1 MSDLGRK
8 NARTATVLFSVVAG
22 MVGLAYA
29 SVPLYQWICQ
39 VTGLAGT
46 PSTENVVA
54 SDTILD
60 ETINVRFDSNVSPA
74 LPWQF
79 EPLQREVTV
88 RLGEE
93 SLAFYRATNTSD
105 KPIVGTS
112 TFNVS
117 PFKAGP
123 FFIKMECFCFTE
135 QVLLPGESIEMPVSF
150 YVDPEIIEEANTK
163 EVRAI
168 TLSYTFYQAKDQAK
182 VSELKSTDASQDNG
196 G

>member
-1 MSDLGRK
+1 MSGLARK

-29 SVPLYQWICQ
+29 SVPLYKWICQ

-46 PSTENVVA
+46 PSTENVQA
-54 SDTILD
+54 SNVILD
-60 ETINVRFDSNVSPA
+60 ETINVRFDSNVSPM
-74 LPWQF
+74 LPWKF

-93 SLAFYRATNTSD
+93 KLAFYRATNTSD

-112 TFNVS
+112 TFNVT

-123 FFIKMECFCFTE
+123 FFVKMECFCFTE

-150 YVDPEIIEEANTK
+150 YVDPDIYEEANTK

-168 TLSYTFYQAKDQAK
+168 TLSYTFYEAKSQAK
-182 VSELKSTDASQDNG
+182 VSEVKTLDASQDNG

>member
-1 MSDLGRK
+1 MSNLGRK

-29 SVPLYQWICQ
+29 SVPLYQWLCQ

-46 PSTENVVA
+46 PSTENVQA
-54 SDTILD
+54 STTISD
-60 ETINVRFDSNVSPA
+60 ETITVRFDSNVSPM
-74 LPWQF
+74 LPWKF
-79 EPLQREVTV
+79 KPLQREMTV

-93 SLAFYRATNTSD
+93 KLAFYQATNTSD

-112 TFNVS
+112 TFNVT
-117 PFKAGP
+117 PFKTGP
-123 FFIKMECFCFTE
+123 FFVKMECFCFTE
-135 QVLLPGESIEMPVSF
+135 QVLQPGETIEMPVSF
-150 YVDPEIIEEANTK
+150 YVDPEIYEEANTK

-168 TLSYTFYQAKDQAK
+168 TLSYTFYEAKNQAK
-182 VSELKSTDASQDNG
+182 VSAVKTPDALKDNG

>member
-46 PSTENVVA
+46 PSTEDVVA

-74 LPWQF
+74 LPWRF

-93 SLAFYRATNTSD
+93 TLAFYRATNTSD
-105 KPIVGTS
+105 KTIVGTS

-123 FFIKMECFCFTE
+123 FFVKMECFCFTE
-135 QVLLPGESIEMPVSF
+135 QVLLPGESIDMPVSF

-182 VSELKSTDASQDNG
+182 VSGLKGTDASQDNG

>member
-46 PSTENVVA
+46 PSTENVQA
-54 SDTILD
+54 SDTISD
-60 ETINVRFDSNVSPA
+60 EIINVRFDSNVSPM
-74 LPWQF
+74 LPWKFQ
-79 EPLQREVTV
+79 PMQREVSV

-93 SLAFYRATNTSD
+93 TLAFYRATNTSD

-112 TFNVS
+112 TFNVT

-123 FFIKMECFCFTE
+123 YFVKMECFCFTE
-135 QVLLPGESIEMPVSF
+135 QILQPGESIEMPVSF
-150 YVDPEIIEEANTK
+150 YVDPDIYEEANTK
-163 EVRAI
+163 EIRAI
-168 TLSYTFYQAKDQAK
+168 TLSYTFYEAKNQAK
-182 VSELKSTDASQDNG
+182 VSEVKTPDSSQDNG

>member
-1 MSDLGRK
+1 MSGLARK

-29 SVPLYQWICQ
+29 SVPLYQWLCQ

-46 PSTENVVA
+46 PTTENIPESVEV
-54 SDTILD
+54 SDRTIS
-60 ETINVRFDSNVSPA
+60 VRFDSNTSPA
-74 LPWQF
+74 LPWDFQA
-79 EPLQREVTV
+79 LQNEVTV

-93 SLAFYRATNTSD
+93 NLAFYRATNTSD
-105 KPIVGTS
+105 KPIIGTA

-117 PFKAGP
+117 PYKAGP
-123 FFIKMECFCFTE
+123 FFVKMECFCFTE
-135 QVLLPGESIEMPVSF
+135 QVLMPGESMDMPVSF
-150 YVDPEIIEEANTK
+150 YVDPEIYQETNTK

-168 TLSYTFYQAKDQAK
+168 TLSYTFYQAKDQTK
-182 VSELKSTDASQDNG
+182 VSGVQTDKTSQDNG

>member
-1 MSDLGRK
+1 MSNLQRK
-8 NARTATVLFSVVAG
+8 NAKTATVLFSIVAG

-29 SVPLYQWICQ
+29 SVPLYQWLCQ
-39 VTGLAGT
+39 VTGISGT
-46 PSTENVVA
+46 PQTENVEA
-54 SDTILD
+54 STEILD
-60 ETINVRFDSNVSPA
+60 ETIQVRFDSNVSPA
-74 LPWQF
+74 LPWAF
-79 EPLQREVTV
+79 KPLQQTMTV

-93 SLAFYRATNTSD
+93 RLAFYKATNTSD

-123 FFIKMECFCFTE
+123 FFVKMECFCFTE

-150 YVDPEIIEEANTK
+150 YVDPSIHEEVNTK
-163 EVRAI
+163 ELTAV
-168 TLSYTFYQAKDQAK
+168 TLSYTFYQAKDQTK
-182 VSELKSTDASQDNG
+182 VSENATIAPSNEG

>member
-46 PSTENVVA
+46 PSTENVQA
-54 SDTILD
+54 SDTISD
-60 ETINVRFDSNVSPA
+60 EIINVRFDSNVSPM
-74 LPWQF
+74 LPWKFQ
-79 EPLQREVTV
+79 PMQREVSV

-93 SLAFYRATNTSD
+93 TLAFYRATNTSD

-112 TFNVS
+112 TFNVT

-123 FFIKMECFCFTE
+123 YFVKMECFCFTE
-135 QVLLPGESIEMPVSF
+135 QILQPGESIEMPVSF
-150 YVDPEIIEEANTK
+150 YVDPDIYEEANTK
-163 EVRAI
+163 EIRAI
-168 TLSYTFYQAKDQAK
+168 TLSYTFYEAKNQAKI
-182 VSELKSTDASQDNG
+182 SEVKTPDASQDNG

>member
-1 MSDLGRK
+1 MSNLQRK
-8 NARTATVLFSVVAG
+8 NAKTATVLFSIVAG

-29 SVPLYQWICQ
+29 SVPLYQWLCQ
-39 VTGLAGT
+39 VTGISGT
-46 PSTENVVA
+46 PQTENVVA
-54 SDTILD
+54 STEILD
-60 ETINVRFDSNVSPA
+60 ETIQIRFDSNVSPA
-74 LPWQF
+74 LPWAF
-79 EPLQREVTV
+79 EPLQQTMTV

-93 SLAFYRATNTSD
+93 RLAFYKATNTSD

-123 FFIKMECFCFTE
+123 FFVKMECFCFTE

-150 YVDPEIIEEANTK
+150 YVDPSIHEEVNTK
-163 EVRAI
+163 ELTAV
-168 TLSYTFYQAKDQAK
+168 TLSYTFYQAKDQTK
-182 VSELKSTDASQDNG
+182 VSDNATTPTTNNG